1 MRLKDW
7 FLQKSLEKARSH
19 LRTTLAKLIPA
30 ADAGW
35 EKTERCIL
43 AGFWP
48 LPGVDPN
55 VEAYQK
61 ELLGDLM
68 TWKGP
73 LPDKEAVELIGAEIQ
88 RAGVGA
94 KMAVRHV
101 VITEWSRLG
110 KPTITQ
116 AEMEQVL
123 GSRDDDRKR
132 NEAVRGYALRHL
144 ALEQAVADVTGKRP
158 KRPTPADYAAH
169 GHPAHQA
176 GERAMTL
183 SKVDL
188 HRVDPKTFITYANN
202 ESQCF
207 CQIRLKSGERIL
219 VAGARGEIRIHRLVL
234 FGFMPR
240 GVVGICTAAHLSTL
254 LPFELTYG
262 LVEKE
267 AMTHPLDS
275 LSMFLATFMDID
287 QIRDFFHR
295 SQGNQAAAVKH
306 VLTTAGRPSG

>member
-1 MRLKDW
+1 MRLKAW
-7 FLQKSLEKARSH
+7 FVQKSLETARSH

-43 AGFWP
+43 AESWP

-55 VEAYQK
+55 VEVYQK
-61 ELLGDLM
+61 ELLEDLM

-73 LPDKEAVELIGAEIQ
+73 LPDKEAVEFIGAEIQ
-88 RAGVGA
+88 KAGVGA

-101 VITEWSRLG
+101 VITEWPRLG
-110 KPTITQ
+110 NPTITQ
-116 AEMEQVL
+116 GEMEQIL

-132 NEAVRGYALRHL
+132 SESVRGYVLRHL
-144 ALEQAVADVTGKRP
+144 AREQAVADVTGKQV
-158 KRPTPADYAAH
+158 
-169 GHPAHQA
+169 G
-176 GERAMTL
+176 GRAMTL
-183 SKVDL
+183 AKVDL
-188 HRVDPKTFITYANN
+188 HRVDPKTFVTDANN

-207 CQIRLKSGERIL
+207 CQIRLKRGERIL
-219 VAGARGEIRIHRLVL
+219 VAGAQGEIRVYRLVL

-240 GVVGICTAAHLSTL
+240 GVVGISTSAHLATL
-254 LPFELTYG
+254 LPFEPTYG
-262 LVEKE
+262 LFEKD

-275 LSMFLATFMDID
+275 LSMFLAIFPDID

-295 SQGNQAAAVKH
+295 SQDDQAAAAKH
-306 VLTTAGRPSG
+306 VLTTAGRLSG